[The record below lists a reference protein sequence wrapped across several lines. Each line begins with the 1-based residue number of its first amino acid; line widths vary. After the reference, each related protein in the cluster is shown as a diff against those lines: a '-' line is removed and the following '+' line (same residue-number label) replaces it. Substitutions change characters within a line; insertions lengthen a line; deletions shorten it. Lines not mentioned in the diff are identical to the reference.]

1 MKSAQQMF
9 KESVDTIISNRK
21 NESVVDTPVSNG
33 LCPDVWEEDDEIGYV
48 LTDEADKTIADVCEK
63 VINALKLEDYSIRIV
78 GSICS
83 NSYSDTSDIDIHI
96 SAPSITE
103 KTAESINKQIK
114 EIDLSEFH
122 IGVHPFE
129 VFAQPNIYVDMVS
142 VGCFDYLNEKWLV
155 GPMIYDLDF
164 NPIEEYLEDI
174 MKNLGDLYNNIH
186 SLILDAYDNARFI
199 LMLKSDKSSKLRD
212 KLVKKQREFQK
223 LADEYILKLKEKRS
237 DIPVVKSEKEAL
249 KLREDRKWKIADAS
263 LKLMG
268 KLGYIDALKE
278 IRDSIDHD
286 EDSAVTIAEY
296 IIGGIS
302 KNICKNKE

>member
-1 MKSAQQMF
+1 MKSTQQMF
-9 KESVDTIISNRK
+9 KESVDTIINNRK
-21 NESVVDTPVSNG
+21 DESVVDAPVSNE
-33 LCPDVWEEDDEIGYV
+33 LCPDVWEKDDEIGYV
-48 LTDEADKTIADVCEK
+48 LTDDADKTVAAVCEK
-63 VINALKLEDYSIRIV
+63 VLNVLKLEDYSIRIV

-103 KTAESINKQIK
+103 KTSESINKQIK

-174 MKNLGDLYNNIH
+174 MKNLGDLYNDIH
-186 SLILDAYDNARFI
+186 SLILDAYDNARLI
-199 LMLKSDKSSKLRD
+199 LMLNSDKSSKLRG
-212 KLVKKQREFQK
+212 KLVKKQREFCK
-223 LADEYILKLKEKRS
+223 LADDYILKLKEKRS
-237 DIPVVKSEKEAL
+237 DVPLVKSEKEAL

-278 IRDSIDHD
+278 IRDSVDHD
-286 EDSAVTIAEY
+286 EDSAVAIAEY
-296 IIGGIS
+296 IIGGVS
-302 KNICKNKE
+302 KNICKNEE